1 VGGVQIGKTAV
12 RGKAD
17 MTDTKLQELIDT
29 LKRQGVQ
36 GGEEASRRILDEA
49 NEKAKEIVGRARSE
63 ADAIV
68 AQAKEEADKS
78 LRQLHSSLEIAASQ
92 LLTDLKRAIEQN
104 LLALPLGKK
113 ITENLLDLPFLKDLM
128 TTCVREYVKHP
139 ERSDLS
145 ILVSKEQ
152 IEKLSDFVME
162 LIKSQPGAREG
173 DSLKLKLE
181 SGGVAFGFI
190 IGTSDGVVRLD
201 FTDEAFLELFLR
213 YLTPRFRGFFKT
225 VDFKGPSGK

>member
-1 VGGVQIGKTAV
+1 
-12 RGKAD
+12 

-36 GGEEASRRILDEA
+36 SGEEASRRIVDEA
-49 NEKAKEIVGRARSE
+49 NEKAKEIVAGAKSE

-68 AQAKEEADKS
+68 ARAKEEADNS

-92 LLTDLKRAIEQN
+92 LLTDLKRAIEHN

-113 ITENLLDLPFLKDLM
+113 IKENLLDLPFLKDLM

-139 ERSDLS
+139 ERTDLS
-145 ILVSKEQ
+145 LQVSKEQ
-152 IEKLSDFVME
+152 MEKLSDFAME
-162 LIKSQPGAREG
+162 LIKSQPGEREG
-173 DSLKLKLE
+173 DRLTLKLE

-190 IGTSDGVVRLD
+190 IGTSDGAVRLD

-213 YLTPRFRGFFKT
+213 YLTPRFRGFFKAID
-225 VDFKGPSGK
+225 VKGSSGK

>member
-1 VGGVQIGKTAV
+1 
-12 RGKAD
+12 
-17 MTDTKLQELIDT
+17 MTDTKLRELIDT
-29 LKRQGVQ
+29 LKTQGVQ
-36 GGEEASRRILDEA
+36 GGEEASRRIVDEA
-49 NEKAKEIVGRARSE
+49 NEKAKEIVARAKSE

-68 AQAKEEADKS
+68 AHAKEEADNS

-113 ITENLLDLPFLKDLM
+113 ITETLLDLPFLKDLM
-128 TTCVREYVKHP
+128 TTCVREYVKQP

-145 ILVSKEQ
+145 LLVSKEQ
-152 IEKLSDFVME
+152 IEKLSDFAME
-162 LIKSQPGAREG
+162 LIKSQPGVREG
-173 DSLKLKLE
+173 DSLRLKLE
-181 SGGVAFGFI
+181 SGGISFGFI
-190 IGTSDGVVRLD
+190 IGTRDGAVRLD

-225 VDFKGPSGK
+225 IDFKGPSGK